1 MTRVFGVMGY
11 PISHSLSP
19 VMHNAAFEA
28 LGLDAIYAPFEV
40 PPPQLKSV
48 LQGLQVMGVDGLNVT
63 APLKERLARLLPGT
77 DLDRV
82 AAALGA
88 VNTLAQRDGRLI
100 GYNTDVEG
108 FRRALI
114 EEMRCDIR
122 KKRVLL
128 LGAGGAARAVAW
140 ALAQLGPEMLWVAN
154 RTAAHANRLARWLR
168 RYTPRLTIEVVPF
181 GRRSTAKALAQADVL
196 VNATSLGL
204 RPGDALPVDPVAIHK
219 RLMVFDLVYPVRPSL
234 WGAGGRAPT
243 TALVRQ
249 ARRRGAFAIDGL
261 PMLIYQGAES
271 FRLWWQREPP
281 LDVMRRAVAR
291 AVGSRVH
298 SP

>member
-19 VMHNAAFEA
+19 VMHTAAFEA

-40 PPPQLKSV
+40 RPNQLSPV
-48 LQGLQVMGVDGLNVT
+48 LQGLQIMGVDGLNVT
-63 APLKERLARLLPGT
+63 VPLKERLARLLPGT

-88 VNTLAQRDGRLI
+88 VNTLAQRDGRLV

-108 FRRALI
+108 FRLALV
-114 EEMRCDIR
+114 EAMRCDVR

-128 LGAGGAARAVAW
+128 LGAGGAARAAAW
-140 ALAQLGPEMLWVAN
+140 ALAQLGPEALWVAN
-154 RTAAHANRLARWLR
+154 RTAAHATRLARWLR
-168 RYTPRLTIEVVPF
+168 RHAPRLTVEVVPF

-204 RPGDALPVDPVAIHK
+204 RPGDALPVDPAAMHK
-219 RLMVFDLVYPVRPSL
+219 RLMVFDLVYH
-234 WGAGGRAPT
+234 APT
-243 TALVRQ
+243 TALVRE

-261 PMLIYQGAES
+261 PMLLYQGAES

-281 LDVMRRAVAR
+281 LDVMRRAVER

>member
-40 PPPQLKSV
+40 PPHQLKSV
-48 LQGLQVMGVDGLNVT
+48 LQGLQIMGGVGLNVT
-63 APLKERLARLLPGT
+63 VPLKERLARLLSRAN
-77 DLDRV
+77 LDPI

-88 VNTLAQRDGRLI
+88 VNTLAQRDGRLV

-108 FRRALI
+108 FCRALV
-114 EEMRCDIR
+114 EEMRCDVR

-128 LGAGGAARAVAW
+128 LGAGGAARAAAW
-140 ALAQLGPEMLWVAN
+140 ALAQGGPEALWVAN
-154 RTAAHANRLARWLR
+154 RTAAHADRLARWLR
-168 RYTPRLTIEVVPF
+168 RHTPRLTIEVVPF
-181 GRRSTAKALAQADVL
+181 GRRSTAKALAQTDVL

-204 RPGDALPVDPVAIHK
+204 RPGDALPVDPAAIHK
-219 RLMVFDLVYPVRPSL
+219 RLMVFDLVYSAYPGQR
-234 WGAGGRAPT
+234 GAGRRSPT
-243 TALVRQ
+243 TPLVRQ

-261 PMLIYQGAES
+261 AMLLYQGAES

-281 LDVMRRAVAR
+281 LDVMRRAVEQALR
-291 AVGSRVH
+291 A
-298 SP
+298 

>member
-1 MTRVFGVMGY
+1 MTRVFGVMGF

-19 VMHNAAFEA
+19 VMHNAAFQA

-40 PPPQLKSV
+40 MPRQLSPV

-63 APLKERLARLLPGT
+63 VPLKERLARLLSRT
-77 DLDRV
+77 DLDPI
-82 AAALGA
+82 ALTLGA
-88 VNTLAQRDGRLI
+88 VNTLVQRDGRLV

-108 FRRALI
+108 FRRALV
-114 EEMRCDIR
+114 EEMRCDVR

-128 LGAGGAARAVAW
+128 LGAGGAARAAAW
-140 ALAQLGPEMLWVAN
+140 ALAQLGPEALWVAN
-154 RTAAHANRLARWLR
+154 RTAMHANRLARWLR
-168 RYTPRLTIEVVPF
+168 RHTPRVTIEVVPF

-204 RPGDALPVDPVAIHK
+204 RPGDALPVDPSAMHK
-219 RLMVFDLVYPVRPSL
+219 RLMVFDVVYPVRPSL
-234 WGAGGRAPT
+234 QGAGGRAPT

-249 ARRRGAFAIDGL
+249 ARRRGACAIDGL
-261 PMLIYQGAES
+261 AMLLYQGAES

-281 LDVMRRAVAR
+281 LDVMRRAVER
-291 AVGSRVH
+291 AIRKNN
-298 SP
+298 